1 MILDELRSDI
11 SRKQK
16 KGLPFI
22 LASVVIWLMIT
33 IISSLTINIDFKN
46 ILVFSSSAI
55 LLPISWLLGRMIHVD
70 IFAKTNGLGD
80 LGFLFTINQ
89 LIYLLIVGWVY
100 KAAPYK
106 MIMVYAMVFGGHL
119 LPYSWLYK
127 SKSYKVF
134 AFAIPILALVLENV
148 FNTFIL
154 SGTMVI
160 VEIIFSYLLTREV
173 KSLIRQ
179 K

>member
-1 MILDELRSDI
+1 M
-11 SRKQK
+11 
-16 KGLPFI
+16 
-22 LASVVIWLMIT
+22 
-33 IISSLTINIDFKN
+33 
-46 ILVFSSSAI
+46 
-55 LLPISWLLGRMIHVD
+55 D